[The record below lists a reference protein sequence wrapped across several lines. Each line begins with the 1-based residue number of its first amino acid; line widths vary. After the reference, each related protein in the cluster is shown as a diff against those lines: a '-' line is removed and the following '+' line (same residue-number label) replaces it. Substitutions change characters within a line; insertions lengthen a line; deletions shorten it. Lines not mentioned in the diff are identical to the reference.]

1 MPQKIVCSE
10 CDYLLYEGDILKSPQ
25 DVVKKYDGRCPGC
38 GRKLGFSTNGVSIH
52 PCEEGDNLKTTPSA
66 G

>member
-52 PCEEGDNLKTTPSA
+52 PCEEGNSLKTTPRAS
-66 G
+66 